1 MDHVSSVSHVSSI
14 TLQPQAACD
23 RLLRLD
29 QVKHIVGLGK
39 TLIYRLI
46 QAGEFPAPY
55 KPGGS
60 AARWSENEIVGWLAI
75 CASQRLQ

>member
-1 MDHVSSVSHVSSI
+1 MNYVPSVPQVSSI
-14 TLQPQAACD
+14 VIQPQASRD
-23 RLLRLD
+23 RLLRLE
-29 QVKHIVGLGK
+29 QVKDVVGLGK

-46 QAGEFPAPY
+46 QSGEFPAPY

-60 AARWSENEIVGWLAI
+60 AARWSENEIVEWLAI